1 METDGDKWR
10 METDGDGWR
19 RMDDDDGRMDGWT
32 MRMRMMM
39 LLSAAILRNST
50 TTRNSFESE
59 LTSARNDNIAN
70 ALAHDL
76 VKSSQFTDCHRLSHH
91 PKAPAQWPVCSTGK
105 YCSP

>member
-1 METDGDKWR
+1 
-10 METDGDGWR
+10 
-19 RMDDDDGRMDGWT
+19 
-32 MRMRMMM
+32 M
-39 LLSAAILRNST
+39 LLSAANLRSST
-50 TTRNSFESE
+50 TTRSSFESE

-91 PKAPAQWPVCSTGK
+91 PKAPAQWPVGSTGK